1 MTFLARQITDQLLAA
16 MFKNPNTGGSHS
28 FFYGKPGAPHWDRRL
43 GIEVYYNDVALT
55 IATLT
60 YRQNG
65 PAYLRNLPI
74 SEISSLLTN
83 FVSEHYWHLSR
94 ETFAQRF
101 DCSFADHVCEQT
113 KVSLASALESSALFH
128 PENHL
133 HLYPLIP
140 VEIAEPFGHEHF
152 FVCAPADLTENH
164 LRTSQLPLDFA
175 PHQFPPFTDPKLRV
189 DTGLAS
195 WLGIW
200 SPDRRAAGKMK
211 AAILGAFAL
220 TPYRRHMF
228 SGRRMFGGVC
238 VIDRS
243 YSVSWGQ
250 PHTPAMKDNIRLTQA
265 DHAWL
270 RRVGV
275 LLANSDKESRQYVRA
290 LEYFYRA
297 WPKSEP
303 ERFPLMFMT
312 LDAVFGDRNNAT
324 QAVIDG
330 VRSVLGDHIDEK
342 RVRSLMEMRASVIH
356 GGSPDIYDSSKYP
369 KYYREYE
376 TDPIRDLEDLVAACI
391 RERVFKG
398 DLTQHEDPHLDIR
411 RQMLAQGRIS
421 DRPDA
426 RGILEGA
433 P

>member
-1 MTFLARQITDQLLAA
+1 MTSLARQITDQILAA

-28 FFYGKPGAPHWDRRL
+28 FFYGRPGAPHWDRRL
-43 GIEVYYNDVALT
+43 GIEVHYNNVALI
-55 IATLT
+55 IAALT

-65 PAYLRNLPI
+65 PAYLKSLPL
-74 SEISSLLTN
+74 SEINSLLKN
-83 FVSEHYWHLSR
+83 FVSEHYWYLSG

-101 DCSFADHVCEQT
+101 DCSFADQICEQT
-113 KVSLASALESSALFH
+113 KVNLASALESSALFH
-128 PENHL
+128 PHNSL

-140 VEIAEPFGHEHF
+140 VEIAEPFDHERF
-152 FVCAPADLTENH
+152 FVCAPTDLTESR
-164 LRTSQLPLDFA
+164 LRRGKLPADFV
-175 PHQFPPFTDPKLRV
+175 PNQFPPFTDSRLLV
-189 DTGLAS
+189 DTGFTS
-195 WLGIW
+195 WLGVW
-200 SPDRRAAGKMK
+200 SPDRRAADKMK

-220 TPYRRHMF
+220 TPYHRHMF
-228 SGRRMFGGVC
+228 SGRHMFGGVC
-238 VIDRS
+238 VVDRS

-250 PHTPAMKDNIRLTQA
+250 PHTPAMMDNIKLTKA

-270 RRVGV
+270 RSLGD
-275 LLANSDKESRQYVRA
+275 LLTNADKESRQYVRS

-297 WPKSEP
+297 WPKSEL

-330 VRSVLGDHIDEK
+330 IRSVLGDEK

-376 TDPIRDLEDLVAACI
+376 TDPVRDLEDLVAACI
-391 RERVFKG
+391 RERAFKG
-398 DLTQHEDPHLDIR
+398 DLTQHEDPHLDV
-411 RQMLAQGRIS
+411 RQQMISQGRIS

>member
-1 MTFLARQITDQLLAA
+1 

-28 FFYGKPGAPHWDRRL
+28 FFYGRPGAPHWDRRF
-43 GIEVYYNDVALT
+43 GIEVHYNNVALT
-55 IATLT
+55 IAALT

-65 PAYLRNLPI
+65 PAYLKSLPL
-74 SEISSLLTN
+74 SEINSLLQN
-83 FVSEHYWHLSR
+83 FVSEHYWYLSG

-101 DCSFADHVCEQT
+101 DSSFADQVCEQT
-113 KVSLASALESSALFH
+113 KVSIASALESSALFH
-128 PENHL
+128 PDNHL

-140 VEIAEPFGHEHF
+140 VEIAEPFDHEHF
-152 FVCAPADLTENH
+152 FVCAPTDLTEIR
-164 LRTSQLPLDFA
+164 LGTSKLLPDFA
-175 PHQFPPFTDPKLRV
+175 PNQFPPFADSKLRV

-200 SPDRRAAGKMK
+200 SPDQRAAGKMK

-220 TPYRRHMF
+220 TPYHRHMF
-228 SGRRMFGGVC
+228 SGRHMFGGVC
-238 VIDRS
+238 VVDHG

-250 PHTPAMKDNIRLTQA
+250 PHTPAMMDNIKLTQA

-270 RRVGV
+270 RSLGD
-275 LLANSDKESRQYVRA
+275 LLTHADNESRQYVRA

-297 WPKSEP
+297 WPKSEV

-312 LDAVFGDRNNAT
+312 LDAVFGDRNNST

-330 VRSVLGDHIDEK
+330 IRSVLGDHIDEK

-356 GGSPDIYDSSKYP
+356 GGSPDIYDSRKYP
-369 KYYREYE
+369 KYYRSYE
-376 TDPIRDLEDLVAACI
+376 TDPIRDLENLVAACLMKK
-391 RERVFKG
+391 VFKG
-398 DLTQHEDPHLDIR
+398 GLKQHEDPHLDIR
-411 RQMLAQGRIS
+411 QQMITQGRIFGQS
-421 DRPDA
+421 DA
-426 RGILEGA
+426 LGILEGE